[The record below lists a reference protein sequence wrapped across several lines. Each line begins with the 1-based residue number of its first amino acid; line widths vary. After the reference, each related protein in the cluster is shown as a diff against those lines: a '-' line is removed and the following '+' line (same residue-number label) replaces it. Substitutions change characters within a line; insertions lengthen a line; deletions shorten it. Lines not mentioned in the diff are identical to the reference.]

1 MRRYAQIS
9 GFFFTLLSLVQL
21 TRSLLGWPVQI
32 ATVSVPVWVSVIAF
46 LVTGVLASWAF
57 QVSRQPA

>member
-9 GFFFTLLSLVQL
+9 GFLFTLVSLLQL
-21 TRSLLGWPVQI
+21 TRSLLGWPIQI

-46 LVTGVLASWAF
+46 LVTGFLGFWAF
-57 QVSRQPA
+57 QVSKQSA